1 MHIYPIG
8 VSSTLNGA
16 LNASDLNLAS
26 HIYVVEKSNAIATIT
41 ITDSG
46 GTIKASFSLAG
57 HGMLTFSKL
66 KSDKIYSSTA
76 NTHFTPLGYAN

>member
-8 VSSTLNGA
+8 TTSTLNGVS
-16 LNASDLNLAS
+16 NASDLSGAS
-26 HIYVVEKSNAIATIT
+26 HVYVAEKSNSIAVVT
-41 ITDSG
+41 ITDSE
-46 GTIKASFSLAG
+46 GTIKASFGLPG

-66 KSDKIYSSTA
+66 KSDKVYASTA